1 MATPSDHAQELSNQ
15 IGHLVD
21 LSQQLLGTEQTRQV
35 QRAIDM
41 ALFFHEGQYRRLDG
55 APYVTHCL
63 SVATNCL
70 IWGLTDMAAV
80 CTALLHDSIEDAPA
94 DREPEQ
100 RVNEFSPEVLTM
112 VQALSKIRN
121 LKTGDGDVAATY
133 QRILQAASKDIR
145 VLLIKAFDVMHNSE
159 SLHALGEVKARA
171 KASIGL
177 IYVGVTRRLGMI
189 DFADRLITYLLP
201 WLMPVQSRKA
211 EQTLMQLQKE
221 GQSSMDRLLHHL
233 RVGLGQD
240 GMIQD
245 MAIEPKHIGDFF
257 ILAEKPGTGQ
267 LQRIGWPVFRLK
279 LLVDHHDIAWQ
290 LLGRL
295 HHTYGPM
302 PRHVRDYLN
311 APRINGFRALTSR
324 ILWEGKPINIQI
336 VLQQDNATN
345 QRGILAQWGDQCDES
360 GPNTSG
366 YMKLLATLG
375 DSDLRMSEVHAH
387 VLPDILDIYT
397 PKGDRLTFPVGSVV
411 IDFAYLVH
419 THLGQRCS
427 GARVNGIPCA
437 PEHPLCDGDVVEIL
451 TSREARPQR
460 SWLDAVKTARARTL
474 IKQAMKEEEVIIR
487 GVERLPN
494 NRFRLTA
501 LDGPDIIWSVCCLAT
516 PGLPVVGR
524 FSSDGHWIVHRAS
537 CHKIQG
543 EEQWDSG
550 EWSLANHAN
559 HHLFVTLILDHRTG
573 ALLPVLEL
581 LARHGING
589 HSITGKGRTVDTYMI
604 EMEMEGNN
612 PAIMGRLL
620 SELLQVDSVQEI
632 RRYYWSAS

>member
-1 MATPSDHAQELSNQ
+1 MNTPSHTLE
-15 IGHLVD
+15 
-21 LSQQLLGTEQTRQV
+21 LSQQINTLLELSRQQLGTAATEQV
-35 QRAIDM
+35 ARAIDM

-70 IWGLTDMAAV
+70 VWGLTDVQAV

-100 RVNEFSPEVLTM
+100 RVHQLSPEVLNM

-159 SLHALGEVKARA
+159 SLHALGEVKAKA

-189 DFADRLITYLLP
+189 DFADQLIIHLLP
-201 WLMPVQSRKA
+201 WLMPVQSKKA
-211 EQTLMQLQKE
+211 EQTLSQLQKE
-221 GQSSMDRLLHHL
+221 GQPSMNRLLHHL
-233 RVGLGQD
+233 RIGLGQG
-240 GMIQD
+240 GMIRD
-245 MAIEPKHIGDFF
+245 IAVEPKQIGDFF
-257 ILAEKPGTGQ
+257 VLAEKPGTGQ

-279 LLVDHHDIAWQ
+279 LLVDQHDTAWQ
-290 LLGRL
+290 LLGQL
-295 HHTYGPM
+295 HRTYGPM

-324 ILWEGKPINIQI
+324 ILWEGRPVNIQI
-336 VLQQDNATN
+336 VLCQDDAAN
-345 QRGILAQWGDQCDES
+345 QRGILAKWGES
-360 GPNTSG
+360 GPDTGG

-419 THLGQRCS
+419 THLGQHCI

-451 TSREARPQR
+451 TSKEARPQR

-474 IKQAMKEEEVIIR
+474 IKQAMKGEEVIIR

-494 NRFRLTA
+494 GRFRLTS
-501 LDGPDIIWSVCCLAT
+501 LDGPDILWSACCLAT
-516 PGLPVVGR
+516 PGAPVVGR
-524 FSSDGHWIVHRAS
+524 SAADGHWIVHHAS
-537 CHKIQG
+537 CDRIQG
-543 EEQWDSG
+543 EQWDDGDWAIAGNS
-550 EWSLANHAN
+550 SY
-559 HHLFVTLILDHRTG
+559 HLFVTLILDHRTG

-581 LARHGING
+581 LARRGING

-604 EMEMEGNN
+604 EMEMEGSN
-612 PAIMGRLL
+612 PTIMGRILQ
-620 SELLQVDSVQEI
+620 ELL
-632 RRYYWSAS
+632 